1 MIPGPLPKRKH
12 YGPGK
17 WPMGDKDSENDPIPK
32 IPTTDMLIA
41 GVVVEIL
48 CDKKTTMSEQENVG
62 KPCVMR
68 IFTGQFSQS
77 QKEKANEIISLHQMY
92 FAYGRDYDYLAFCS
106 HGRR

>member
-41 GVVVEIL
+41 GARSIGN
-48 CDKKTTMSEQENVG
+48 TMRQENHNERARECWQAMCDAYLHGTIQPKPKG
-62 KPCVMR
+62 K
-68 IFTGQFSQS
+68 S
-77 QKEKANEIISLHQMY
+77 K
-92 FAYGRDYDYLAFCS
+92 
-106 HGRR
+106 